1 MSLLNIQKAANLAGF
16 SKILGAPADQFILFD
31 RDTDGR
37 VGRRIFI
44 NMNLVEK
51 FTGMSDQHNINY
63 SFQKIKQLSALAGG
77 IKSYSNVADAS
88 EHMQILGRAKVTY
101 KIIQY
106 TNNPEKQ
113 PGIYIT
119 DLDLAD
125 FSDGNAG
132 IYQVKNSS
140 RDKDRWK
147 ISKEPSLEITS
158 DFAAINGL
166 CENLTQAGSQIIPP
180 MIEASYSDLGLKP
193 NSFDLFY
200 NPSYLYN
207 KKKKWTTPEQK
218 AVTNEI
224 TAARLAHAMNTSQ
237 KKGLSVKWVVH
248 GDGIKVLETALL
260 KLDGRDL
267 SNHTLLFMAPTEA
280 VANILPI
287 TRRSN
292 IKLHDA
298 VMKIHDHDGL
308 SKKAQLGT
316 GSRLASELKQYG
328 MDDRAELLKVQ
339 VRRNARTAAKELV
352 GAATFGASIGALIL
366 APAIPALTVAA
377 GVSAAFTAA
386 NAADTAQGFRNRL
399 STALTDHSLNP
410 HLNPQKSVDELNLAA
425 KKSSGSLAMT
435 FVDVI
440 KAKLRG

>member
-51 FTGMSDQHNINY
+51 FNGMSDQHNINY

-132 IYQVKNSS
+132 IYKVERDHSKN
-140 RDKDRWK
+140 RWAA
-147 ISKEPSLEITS
+147 SKKPSLEITS
-158 DFAAINGL
+158 HFAAINGL
-166 CENLTQAGSQIIPP
+166 CESLRQAARQIIPP
-180 MIEASYSDLGLKP
+180 MISSAYQNVGHI

-200 NPSYLYN
+200 NPPSLYSG
-207 KKKKWTTPEQK
+207 KKKWTTPEQK
-218 AVTNEI
+218 AVTSEI
-224 TAARLAHAMNTSQ
+224 TAARLAHAINTSQ
-237 KKGLSVKWVVH
+237 KKGHLVKWVVH
-248 GDGIKVLETALL
+248 GDGIKVLEKALI

-267 SNHTLLFMAPTEA
+267 SNHTMLFMAPTEA

-292 IKLHDA
+292 IKLHND

-339 VRRNARTAAKELV
+339 VQRNARTATKELV
-352 GAATFGASIGALIL
+352 SAATFGASIGALIL
-366 APAIPALTVAA
+366 APAIPALTVGA

-399 STALTDHSLNP
+399 STSLTEPSLNP
-410 HLNPQKSVDELNLAA
+410 HLNPHKSVDELNLAA
-425 KKSSGSLAMT
+425 KKSSGNLAMT